1 MSVLLWMSLV
11 VVVAHLDDN
20 CALRG
25 CVALQV
31 SVHRNSRTHT
41 HIHADST
48 ATRPRAVFHVGVSKA
63 GSTSLQATL
72 TQHRSILAKDNVSL
86 YPDAYPG
93 EEESSFMRLLQDVS
107 YCMLSVPRFPASQCN
122 NSLSH
127 FRAFLEGAQETN
139 QDIVLSSEYF
149 SMPSLNVT
157 LLAEALN
164 DFDASIIVFHRPY
177 FEWIES
183 WYSQAAKKISSPGKR
198 EGHISDQPLESFA
211 MSQALVS
218 ASGLDSSSI
227 AVYNRYSKHF
237 GRVSMRALAPDFIRR
252 FVCDDV
258 QATALCS
265 QLQST
270 EEIHDNARTVTTPRG
285 GTRCMNASEKELF
298 WTVSVS
304 LEAQALALIGEAQM
318 LNLTDLRARF
328 DRSAFNFC

>member
-72 TQHRSILAKDNVSL
+72 TQHRSILAKDDVGL
-86 YPDAYPG
+86 HPDAYPN
-93 EEESSFMRLLQDVS
+93 LLRSVS
-107 YCMLSVPRFPASQCN
+107 YCMLLVPLLPTSSCN
-122 NSLSH
+122 EALSY
-127 FRAFLEGAQETN
+127 FRTFLEGAQQAN
-139 QDIVLSSEYF
+139 QDIVVSSEYF
-149 SMPSLNVT
+149 GMSNMNVT
-157 LLAEALN
+157 ALAEALHG
-164 DFDASIIVFHRPY
+164 FEASIVVIHRPY

-183 WYSQAAKKISSPGKR
+183 RYSQALKNISSPGKR
-198 EGHISDQPLESFA
+198 NVHISDSPLESFA

-304 LEAQALALIGEAQM
+304 LEAQALALIGETQM

-328 DRSAFNFC
+328 DRSSFNFC